1 MNLSAMLDQF
11 PMVVNHFKG
20 KIQRI
25 RADKKAKGLSETLT
39 REDVQ
44 PVLDEALKYIQQN
57 VPAGVKKPKDMDGLI
72 NQVVN
77 SGIGEKFGLTKEEVQ
92 MIGNT
97 AKERVKV
104 TPVPMQLPVPQQ
116 NVNIQPKVNKPPTPI
131 VGQMR

>member
-1 MNLSAMLDQF
+1 MNLSAMLDEY

-25 RADKKAKGLSETLT
+25 RAEKKAKGLSETLT

-44 PVLDEALKYIQQN
+44 PVLDEALRYIQAN
-57 VPAGVKKPKDMDGLI
+57 VPAGIKKPKDMDGLI

-92 MIGNT
+92 MIGAT
-97 AKERVKV
+97 AKERVEA
-104 TPVPMQLPVPQQ
+104 VPMPMPNERPTYVQ
-116 NVNIQPKVNKPPTPI
+116 KPMAKSTSPI

>member
-25 RADKKAKGLSETLT
+25 RNDKKAKGLPETLT

-44 PVLDEALKYIQQN
+44 PVLDEALRYIQQN
-57 VPAGVKKPKDMDGLI
+57 VPAGVKKPKDMNGLI

-77 SGIGEKFGLTKEEVQ
+77 SGIGEKFGLTPDEVK
-92 MIGNT
+92 MIGET
-97 AKERVKV
+97 AKERVKAV
-104 TPVPMQLPVPQQ
+104 PVQLPVPQQ
-116 NVNIQPKVNKPPTPI
+116 TVNVQPKVTKPPTPI